1 MCQVNNWCG
10 ITVFQTNRSGEENQ
24 EMGKAIGFSN
34 FGDSYASNRDI
45 EYLFSF
51 RRSKEK
57 GGIILN
63 CLKTRSYDGEKEEFT
78 MKYETKWMC
87 YLDEPIRTSPEE
99 MGYKNSW
106 RDIVSLPFVQ
116 ENLTQADM
124 ERLCEKEGC
133 KISKKTISQYF
144 SNKGI
149 KTIEKSKVDWEDINV
164 DNLIRMKYDNG
175 LQLGID
181 VTGLEEFS

>member
-106 RDIVSLPFVQ
+106 RDIVSLQFIQ
-116 ENLTQADM
+116 ENLNMSDM
-124 ERLCEKEGC
+124 SKLCEKEEC
-133 KISKKTISQYF
+133 PISIKSISKYF
-144 SNKGI
+144 SEKGI
-149 KTIEKSKVDWEDINV
+149 KPVYKSKVDWEDVNV
-164 DNLIRMKYDNG
+164 DNLLRMKYDNG
-175 LQLGID
+175 VQLGID

>member
-99 MGYKNSW
+99 MGYKNGW

-116 ENLTQADM
+116 ENLNMTDM
-124 ERLCEKEGC
+124 SNLCKKEGC
-133 KISKKTISQYF
+133 PISIKSISEYFSKKDTKPV
-144 SNKGI
+144 N
-149 KTIEKSKVDWEDINV
+149 KSKINWEDVNV
-164 DNLIRMKYDNG
+164 DNLLRMKYDNSI
-175 LQLGID
+175 QLGID